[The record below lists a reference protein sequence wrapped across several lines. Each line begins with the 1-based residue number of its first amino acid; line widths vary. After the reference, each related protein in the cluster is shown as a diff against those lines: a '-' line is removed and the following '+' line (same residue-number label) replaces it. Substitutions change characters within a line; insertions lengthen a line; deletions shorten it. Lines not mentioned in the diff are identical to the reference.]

1 MQQVCDF
8 IKPQKDFS
16 RISEY
21 LKQFIRCKID
31 FYTIKVFYLNKNLN
45 SQDFLPMYSCLGY
58 Y

>member
-8 IKPQKDFS
+8 TKPKKDFS

-31 FYTIKVFYLNKNLN
+31 FYTIKVFYLNKN
-45 SQDFLPMYSCLGY
+45 
-58 Y
+58 